1 MLKRKVY
8 SKFSDYK
15 KKNKAL
21 LITGA
26 RQVGKSFIAR
36 EYGKNNFKQVI
47 EINFLKDKNAL
58 NALRNISD

>member
-1 MLKRKVY
+1 MLERKIY
-8 SKFSDYK
+8 NSLSDFK

-36 EYGKNNFKQVI
+36 EYGKNNFEQVV
-47 EINFLKDKNAL
+47 EINFLKDKNAFKC
-58 NALRNISD
+58 I